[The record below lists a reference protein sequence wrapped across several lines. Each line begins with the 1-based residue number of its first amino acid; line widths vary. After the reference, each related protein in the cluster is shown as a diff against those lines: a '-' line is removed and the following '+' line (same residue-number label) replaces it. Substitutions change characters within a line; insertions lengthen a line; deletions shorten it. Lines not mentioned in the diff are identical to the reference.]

1 MNLVIFSD
9 YYYPIV
15 KSGSIIVGDL
25 ASELTLQGHTV
36 TVITFIDD
44 FTTGYQDTIEND
56 IRIIRICSL
65 TRGFGKVG
73 RLWTEVNYSRQI
85 IKVLG
90 GIGDVS
96 CDALICYS
104 PSIFYG
110 KAIRWLKYNKIIPA
124 YLIIR
129 DIFPKWAVDAGLI
142 KKGLLY
148 KFFKYIEQQLYS
160 AVDFIGIEASS
171 DLEYFS
177 HYAKPEKIEVLDNWS
192 APVQPVSNH
201 SGSSL
206 LEASKVNILYG
217 GNMGDAQDLLSLVA
231 LIDHSILGDKAVL
244 TFIGEGNQVDPLKK
258 LIKEKGIKGVQVLPA
273 VDREIYLSMLQTA
286 DVGLVSLNSQLES
299 HNYPLKMVGYLQFG
313 MPILASVNRGNEI
326 IQLIGDRAIGLAS
339 VAGEQEAFNKN
350 LQRMVEDAALR
361 KEQGQNALALF
372 EGRFTVSSAVK
383 QIMGRLSIESA
394 IAKKAT

>member
-1 MNLVIFSD
+1 M
-9 YYYPIV
+9 
-15 KSGSIIVGDL
+15 
-25 ASELTLQGHTV
+25 
-36 TVITFIDD
+36 
-44 FTTGYQDTIEND
+44 
-56 IRIIRICSL
+56 
-65 TRGFGKVG
+65 VG
-73 RLWTEVNYSRQI
+73 RLWAEINYSRKI
-85 IKVLG
+85 IKVLH

-96 CDALICYS
+96 SDALICYS

-142 KKGLLY
+142 KKGLFY

-192 APVQPVSNH
+192 APVQPVDNH
-201 SGSSL
+201 LGSSL
-206 LEASKVNILYG
+206 LDASKINILYG

-244 TFIGEGNQVDPLKK
+244 TFIGEGNQVEPLKQ